1 MDQQQ
6 KQSMK
11 MVFVLLVSAV
21 FCGIATFLAIALVM
35 DRTSTLAFSPTSSPV
50 VVIVADTPVALY
62 PDPNKIVVLASE
74 LNTGSVPESA
84 ATATVSPGTSPDV
97 QPTLIPTPFPP
108 TTIPLQPEVIF
119 VGYLVQPGDS
129 LYRITQK
136 QNTSIDLMALYGI
149 SSENIIAGNTLSLP
163 VANPAF
169 CPGLIP
175 YVVRDHETV
184 SSIAQRYG
192 TSPEAIA
199 SVNNLDANYSIK
211 TTQVICIP

>member
-1 MDQQQ
+1 
-6 KQSMK
+6 
-11 MVFVLLVSAV
+11 
-21 FCGIATFLAIALVM
+21 
-35 DRTSTLAFSPTSSPV
+35 
-50 VVIVADTPVALY
+50 
-62 PDPNKIVVLASE
+62 
-74 LNTGSVPESA
+74 
-84 ATATVSPGTSPDV
+84 
-97 QPTLIPTPFPP
+97 
-108 TTIPLQPEVIF
+108 
-119 VGYLVQPGDS
+119 
-129 LYRITQK
+129 
-136 QNTSIDLMALYGI
+136 MALYGI